1 MCIRDRAHLA
11 RVDAAQRDL
20 LPRLA
25 QLDATVLYRTQR
37 VYNGVATL
45 IDPAH
50 LAELARL
57 PGVKAVHPLTPKT
70 PDLSRSA
77 PHIGAPAL
85 WQGLSGLPAVQG
97 EGIRIGIIDTGI
109 DYLHVDF
116 GGPGVGYADNDPR
129 TSGDVAGFPGVK
141 IVGGYDFVGET
152 YNADPG
158 DFYQPL
164 PEPDPDPYDCYGH
177 GTHVAGIAGGYGVT
191 AAGATYTG
199 AYTADLNPADFA
211 IGPGVA
217 PHAQLFALKVFGCTG
232 SSDLVDLA
240 IEWSV
245 DPNGDGDFADRMDV
259 INLSLGSPY
268 GDAYDTTAA
277 AADNAAAA
285 GVIVV
290 ASAGNSR
297 DNYFIVGAPATGDGA
312 ISVAATQ
319 ETALVRGSVE
329 FGDPQPAGDTVAGF
343 SSRGP
348 RRTDA
353 ALKPEIAAP
362 GVAVVSAASGT
373 GHGARTLSGTS
384 MAAPHVAGALALLRQ
399 LHPDWRAHELK
410 ALAMNTSN
418 PLITVNSADGAVT
431 YAPGRIGAGRIDLAT
446 AGAATALAYNA
457 DQPDLVGLS
466 FGAPAVIDHYTDSIN
481 VRIVNKDLTPVSY
494 TVAYVPVTDLPGVD
508 LDAPSLPIIVSAQG
522 SSAAAAR
529 RRRHDAR
536 GARSHGRCG
545 AKRPPRLVERR
556 VGLPDALAARR
567 AAPRH
572 TCRCQRRGGR
582 RGGVQL

>member
-1 MCIRDRAHLA
+1 MCIRD
-11 RVDAAQRDL
+11 
-20 LPRLA
+20 
-25 QLDATVLYRTQR
+25 
-37 VYNGVATL
+37 
-45 IDPAH
+45 
-50 LAELARL
+50 
-57 PGVKAVHPLTPKT
+57 
-70 PDLSRSA
+70 S
-77 PHIGAPAL
+77 
-85 WQGLSGLPAVQG
+85 
-97 EGIRIGIIDTGI
+97 
-109 DYLHVDF
+109 
-116 GGPGVGYADNDPR
+116 
-129 TSGDVAGFPGVK
+129 
-141 IVGGYDFVGET
+141 
-152 YNADPG
+152 
-158 DFYQPL
+158 
-164 PEPDPDPYDCYGH
+164 
-177 GTHVAGIAGGYGVT
+177 
-191 AAGATYTG
+191 
-199 AYTADLNPADFA
+199 AYTADLNPADFV

-217 PHAQLFALKVFGCTG
+217 PHAQLFALKVFGCAG

-319 ETALVRGSVE
+319 ETAFVRGSVE
-329 FGDPQPAGDTVAGF
+329 FGDTQPAGDTVAGF

-399 LHPDWRAHELK
+399 LHPDWRANELK

-418 PLITVNSADGAVT
+418 PLITLNSAVA
-431 YAPGRIGAGRIDLAT
+431 YAPGRIGAGRIDLTA
-446 AGAATALAYNA
+446 AGAATALATTQTNRTSSGY
-457 DQPDLVGLS
+457 
-466 FGAPAVIDHYTDSIN
+466 
-481 VRIVNKDLTPVSY
+481 
-494 TVAYVPVTDLPGVD
+494 
-508 LDAPSLPIIVSAQG
+508 PS
-522 SSAAAAR
+522 AR
-529 RRRHDAR
+529 RR
-536 GARSHGRCG
+536 
-545 AKRPPRLVERR
+545 
-556 VGLPDALAARR
+556 
-567 AAPRH
+567 
-572 TCRCQRRGGR
+572 
-582 RGGVQL
+582 